1 LGVYFNKKR
10 KLRHYAQI
18 LKWHGKLFL
27 SYIPNRLSAYWRQ
40 DPDFLIIGAMK
51 CGTTF
56 LYHYL
61 NEHPEIEMSRVQEV
75 NYFSRH
81 YYRSKWYYRSFFPFK
96 SKGMK
101 SGESGIHYIFD
112 PRCAARIKKD
122 LPNTKIILLMRN
134 PIDRAQSH
142 YNQIHTI
149 DPANDFEHAIELE
162 QERIGRLQEKIANS
176 KYYTSVEYETYSYAN
191 RGLYFE
197 QLSIW
202 LKHYKLEELLIIKS
216 EDMYADPKKVFER
229 VYKHIGVSVNFPKN
243 IKPQNSREY
252 EPMSVSLRNKLKAF
266 YAEDS
271 KKLVALLGDNFKW
284 ND

>member
-1 LGVYFNKKR
+1 MWNYV
-10 KLRHYAQI
+10 
-18 LKWHGKLFL
+18 
-27 SYIPNRLSAYWRQ
+27 PNRITAYWRQ

-56 LYHYL
+56 LFHYL

-81 YYRSKWYYRSFFPFK
+81 YYRSKWYYRSFFPLK

-122 LPNTKIILLMRN
+122 LPNTKIILLLRN

-149 DPANDFEHAIELE
+149 DTANDFEEAIKLE
-162 QERIGRLQEKIANS
+162 SERIGKLEKKIADR
-176 KYYTSVEYETYSYAN
+176 KYFTSVEYETYSYAS
-191 RGLYFE
+191 RGLYHK
-197 QLSIW
+197 QLSKW
-202 LKHYKLEELLIIKS
+202 LEHYSLEDLLVIKS
-216 EDMYADPKKVFER
+216 EEMYANPKDTFAKV
-229 VYKHIGVSVNFPKN
+229 YAHIGVSEVFPSS
-243 IKPQNSREY
+243 IRPQNSRSY
-252 EPMSVSLRNKLKAF
+252 APMPANLRNELKGFFADDAAKLTQ
-266 YAEDS
+266 
-271 KKLVALLGDNFKW
+271 LLGEKFNW